1 MRVLLVTHGYPPE
14 EEAGTELYAAG
25 GAEALA
31 VAGHDVRVL
40 AANPRAGGSTHRV
53 DEVNGIR
60 VERIWSAEAAER
72 DGVVPLRHEQA
83 EVVFADTMRE
93 FRPDVVHAVSLIFL
107 SNRFVELA
115 HEAGVPVV
123 LSPTDFW
130 FLCPRVHIPVGRRHP
145 LRGRVWGLNCLAHME
160 AASPR
165 WLASLARSGR
175 LPARIRWHVRRANM
189 LRGVLNRAD
198 LVLAPCEFVRER
210 FVEFGAD
217 PARIEALPLGLEGE
231 PPERPPRGPRPRIG
245 FLGALTREKG
255 ADLLVD
261 AFRRVGADADLV
273 LRGHS
278 LDPEYETDLRK
289 AAGGDPRIRFDG
301 PVATGRALEFLAS
314 LDLLVVPTRV
324 HESFSRIA
332 HEAFLA
338 GTPVLAAAAGALP
351 EIVEPGR
358 NGRLFRAGDTAD
370 LAANLKTLLAPEAL
384 DALTGFPRIKTM
396 DEHVLELVERYRR
409 VAA

>member
-1 MRVLLVTHGYPPE
+1 
-14 EEAGTELYAAG
+14 
-25 GAEALA
+25 
-31 VAGHDVRVL
+31 
-40 AANPRAGGSTHRV
+40 
-53 DEVNGIR
+53 
-60 VERIWSAEAAER
+60 
-72 DGVVPLRHEQA
+72 
-83 EVVFADTMRE
+83 
-93 FRPDVVHAVSLIFL
+93 
-107 SNRFVELA
+107 
-115 HEAGVPVV
+115 
-123 LSPTDFW
+123 
-130 FLCPRVHIPVGRRHP
+130 
-145 LRGRVWGLNCLAHME
+145 
-160 AASPR
+160 
-165 WLASLARSGR
+165 
-175 LPARIRWHVRRANM
+175 M